1 MSGER
6 SFRQQ
11 LIDIELAVARLTLTV
26 QDQHKRNHER
36 IDGLS
41 ARMDIHDEM
50 IQGNNNG
57 HPGCKILLNQF
68 REFRAGLASH
78 FWALWTAI
86 LAVGGAVV
94 VFYITRHVQ

>member
-1 MSGER
+1 MSDR

-11 LIDIELAVARLTLTV
+11 LVDIELAVAKLQLTV

-41 ARMDIHDEM
+41 LRIDVHDEM
-50 IQGNNNG
+50 IQGNGNG
-57 HPGCKILLNQF
+57 WRGCKILLNQYA
-68 REFRAGLASH
+68 EFRAGLAAH

-86 LAVGGAVV
+86 MAVGGAVIS
-94 VFYITRHVQ
+94 FYLTRPLP